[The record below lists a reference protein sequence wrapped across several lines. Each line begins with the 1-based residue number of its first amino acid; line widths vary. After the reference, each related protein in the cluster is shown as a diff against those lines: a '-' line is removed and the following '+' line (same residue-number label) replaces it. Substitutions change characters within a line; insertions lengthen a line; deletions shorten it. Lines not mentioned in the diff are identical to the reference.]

1 MFKKT
6 LLYILFFYAL
16 GNYYIFYSWYLG
28 DEQIIIEE
36 ALKLSLK
43 SCIPMFIFIIL
54 THYFY
59 HTKNIDHAQVIS
71 FPPIILLFSI
81 NLGFFISTYN
91 MYSLQIYNLPIF
103 LDYFRSLTTGL
114 ILVILAIVL
123 LYISVR
129 QFNSY
134 NEDPNPIS
142 PSSRIIMKSI
152 YQYSRNP
159 MYLGM
164 IIFQIGLGLMLSM
177 LHISFFTVL
186 TYFLFRYFVIAP
198 EEKYLEQKFKQDY
211 IEYKRKVRRWF

>member
-1 MFKKT
+1 M
-6 LLYILFFYAL
+6 LR
-16 GNYYIFYSWYLG
+16 YIFVRFF
-28 DEQIIIEE
+28 
-36 ALKLSLK
+36 K
-43 SCIPMFIFIIL
+43 SFKDTASSTLCIVFP
-54 THYFY
+54 
-59 HTKNIDHAQVIS
+59 TKPNSSPGHIV
-71 FPPIILLFSI
+71 FI
-81 NLGFFISTYN
+81 NL
-91 MYSLQIYNLPIF
+91 
-103 LDYFRSLTTGL
+103 RSDVPPVVDNFGL